1 MFSSIRR
8 ALGLVKAEEKNQIIT
23 VSGIPS
29 SELIRM
35 INKIAGTTK
44 VSRNI
49 LINGT
54 DSSLTFHSFYAVEV
68 NFILVKILSL
78 NPSWSIKSAV
88 QKIIAELHAHT
99 WLRSTVGPV
108 TPMVDISLLKN
119 IKWTL
124 KPHQLE
130 FIKVYGT
137 MLPKYNLRGYFLA
150 AAAGT
155 GKALSLD
162 TKIRIPGGWKLM
174 RDIQVGDTVIAGDG
188 SHTKVTG
195 VYPQGTKP
203 AYRMTFKDGRTAT
216 VCKEHF
222 WKTFYAPRGRK
233 IGGKQWDVCDT
244 EEIMRVLKLR
254 NRKIYIPLMQPE
266 DLPVVKLPIH
276 PWLLGYILGNGSISN
291 GTVKISTSDRC
302 VLDKISMV
310 LPQGVELRH
319 RGDYDYHLYYG
330 TNKKHPIIEA
340 LRALKL
346 MGKLS
351 YEKFIPELYKNVSI
365 KQRLQLIQGL
375 MDSDGTSDVNGS
387 VSFSSSSITL
397 AKDFREIMWSLGAIC
412 KWRVRQTYYTHRG
425 EKRAGRLSYNIH
437 LRYKYPED
445 LFSLPRKKE
454 RVSNNN
460 QYADNLKL
468 CITSVEPIGDMEM
481 QCISVDHPDKLF
493 VIDDYIVTHNTLI
506 DLAVAACIIPRSLA
520 QVKIIISPKNALS
533 LVWKKTIE
541 EVFKKTPSC
550 WTSDTSGPAPLGNE
564 YYVFHYEALD
574 RALELAK
581 SLAKRGIKYFVAVDE
596 SHNFNE
602 IKSQRTQNLIQLC
615 TLVPD
620 VYQVWA
626 SGTPVKAMSSEV
638 IPALMA
644 FDPLFT
650 KPVADTFSRAF
661 NSDKAGAM
669 EIVAHRIGIIMF
681 RVPTSIVMTTKP
693 TFLPL
698 PVTFDGMDKYTL
710 PVIKDQLKQFY
721 AERMAFHKQN
731 MESYKIIFTRGV
743 EQHKLTVNT
752 PAAKQRFNQWVQ
764 AVVAIRN
771 ASARGLMVDP
781 VVANFAKTYEDQILI
796 PTLQDPLRK
805 QFIAVRTAVKTLR
818 SKVTGESLGKLGQIR
833 IACINDIAQNVDYP
847 KIIDNALS
855 KTILFSTYTKPLDTA
870 CALLSKGG
878 YQPVQVYGD
887 TSKDVTKLV
896 DYFTDTPEANPLATT
911 YATLSTAVP
920 VIAANTEILLD
931 FPYRQ
936 YIMDQTVARVQRMG
950 QQHPT
955 FIYQCK
961 LDTGEIP
968 NISTRNEE
976 ILKWSESQV
985 DTLMSGD
992 MDVDLSGMEF
1002 TGGGPA
1008 QQS

>member
-35 INKIAGTTK
+35 VNKIAGTTK

-49 LINGT
+49 LISGT

-155 GKALSLD
+155 GK
-162 TKIRIPGGWKLM
+162 
-174 RDIQVGDTVIAGDG
+174 
-188 SHTKVTG
+188 
-195 VYPQGTKP
+195 
-203 AYRMTFKDGRTAT
+203 
-216 VCKEHF
+216 
-222 WKTFYAPRGRK
+222 
-233 IGGKQWDVCDT
+233 
-244 EEIMRVLKLR
+244 
-254 NRKIYIPLMQPE
+254 
-266 DLPVVKLPIH
+266 
-276 PWLLGYILGNGSISN
+276 
-291 GTVKISTSDRC
+291 
-302 VLDKISMV
+302 
-310 LPQGVELRH
+310 
-319 RGDYDYHLYYG
+319 
-330 TNKKHPIIEA
+330 
-340 LRALKL
+340 
-346 MGKLS
+346 
-351 YEKFIPELYKNVSI
+351 
-365 KQRLQLIQGL
+365 
-375 MDSDGTSDVNGS
+375 
-387 VSFSSSSITL
+387 
-397 AKDFREIMWSLGAIC
+397 
-412 KWRVRQTYYTHRG
+412 
-425 EKRAGRLSYNIH
+425 
-437 LRYKYPED
+437 
-445 LFSLPRKKE
+445 
-454 RVSNNN
+454 
-460 QYADNLKL
+460 
-468 CITSVEPIGDMEM
+468 
-481 QCISVDHPDKLF
+481 
-493 VIDDYIVTHNTLI
+493 TLI
-506 DLAVAACIIPRSLA
+506 DLAVGACIIPRSLA

-650 KPVADTFSRAF
+650 KAVADTFARAF
-661 NSDKAGAM
+661 NSDKPGAM
-669 EIVAHRIGIIMF
+669 SIVAHRIGIIMYQ
-681 RVPTSIVMTTKP
+681 VAASVVMSAKP

-731 MESYKIIFTRGV
+731 METYKAIFTKGV
-743 EQHKLTVNT
+743 EQHKLTVTT

-771 ASARGLMVDP
+771 ASARGLMIDP
-781 VVANFAKTYEDQILI
+781 AVANFAKTYEDQILI

-818 SKVTGESLGKLGQIR
+818 AKVTGESLGKLGQIR
-833 IACINDIAQNVDYP
+833 IACINDIAQNIDYP

-961 LDTGEIP
+961 LDTGDIP

-1002 TGGGPA
+1002 TGGAAGV
-1008 QQS
+1008 